1 MKECVLISI
10 LVAIAILT
18 PVGVS
23 AAPVV
28 RIANGANAAAI
39 QAAVDG
45 FRADLGANNGVGG
58 SFTSGRREI
67 NWDDVP
73 DALSAPF
80 ITPGDFFNVN
90 SPRGA
95 VFTSP
100 CAGPNFR
107 ASSSAGENP
116 NEGNPNGNPVRFG
129 ELDPSYTNTFVTFSG
144 QKLFTALSANDS
156 PCNIVIV
163 NFLIPGTDIPAT
175 VSGFGAVFT
184 DVDRLRDAR
193 ILCFDK
199 AGKFLFPG
207 SLSPPPFNGGLS
219 FVGVSYDAGERIAQ
233 CQIVSGNAALAAGN
247 VDGGNG
253 VDVVAMDDFI
263 YGEPRA
269 ADFHAADFDGDGTSD
284 LAVWRPTTGQWF
296 VIDSGSNTFHVSTF
310 GVAGDIPVDGD
321 FDGDSR
327 ADLAVFRPATGH
339 WFRLNSAGFQDD
351 QFGQPGDVPTP
362 GDYDSDGKTDLSVFR
377 PATGENFRRTSRGQF
392 TVSAFGA
399 NGDVPIA
406 GSRP

>member
-1 MKECVLISI
+1 MCAYFDSCCGRDPDAGRGFGRARGADRERCERGRDPGGGRINFAPTWAPTTASAGRSRAADARSTGTTCPTPCLRLSSHRGIF
-10 LVAIAILT
+10 LMLT
-18 PVGVS
+18 ARAARCS
-23 AAPVV
+23 RLRAPVQISV
-28 RIANGANAAAI
+28 
-39 QAAVDG
+39 QAQ
-45 FRADLGANNGVGG
+45 
-58 SFTSGRREI
+58 
-67 NWDDVP
+67 
-73 DALSAPF
+73 
-80 ITPGDFFNVN
+80 
-90 SPRGA
+90 
-95 VFTSP
+95 
-100 CAGPNFR
+100 
-107 ASSSAGENP
+107 AGENP

-193 ILCFDK
+193 GFSASTKRASSCFPARCRRRRLT
-199 AGKFLFPG
+199 AGCPLSACRTTRASASPNARSSAEMPPSLPG
-207 SLSPPPFNGGLS
+207 MLTVEWRRCRRDGRFHLW
-219 FVGVSYDAGERIAQ
+219 RT
-233 CQIVSGNAALAAGN
+233 AARPN
-247 VDGGNG
+247 
-253 VDVVAMDDFI
+253 
-263 YGEPRA
+263 
-269 ADFHAADFDGDGTSD
+269 FHAADFDGDGTSD